1 VTLLGYGRRASE
13 NNGSMAPARGIIGA
27 WLIVAAASG
36 CSDSRW
42 TPRGSA
48 EVVLSEIK
56 LGGATSVAKRIDA
69 DESFGRT
76 VMNGIATG
84 DSVWLEVADSLT
96 PASAAAEA
104 SLSIALAS
112 ALPKSP
118 KRVLGLLGPKYSV
131 EDVCAIPFLE
141 PESTRVTSYYDEAV
155 TSLSRVDSVPLTRV
169 RDACR
174 ATLDE
179 ARDRRLERIDPSY
192 IVKNKPVAP
201 PRRARKK
208 PAKAQQLVTPH
219 DTSSSR

>member
-1 VTLLGYGRRASE
+1 MILPRDF
-13 NNGSMAPARGIIGA
+13 IGP
-27 WLIVAAASG
+27 WLIIVVTAASG
-36 CSDSRW
+36 CSEGRW

-56 LGGATSVAKRIDA
+56 LGGAASVAKRIDA

-84 DSVWLEVADSLT
+84 DSAWLDVADELT

-112 ALPKSP
+112 ALPRSP
-118 KRVLGLLGPKYSV
+118 KRVLALLGPKYSV

-141 PESTRVTSYYDEAV
+141 PESTRVVSYYDQTM
-155 TSLSRVDSVPLTRV
+155 TSLSRVDSAPLTKV

-192 IVKNKPVAP
+192 VVKNKPAAP
-201 PRRARKK
+201 PRRVRKK
-208 PAKAQQLVTPH
+208 PIKAQQLVTPH